1 MTTPIKTPT
10 QPATTT
16 PAATS
21 ARTASSSSDLVS
33 GFAPKSQAYDGLIAQ
48 KAAKYGVPARL
59 IKAVI
64 EQESRFNP
72 KARSPCGAQGLMQM
86 MPGTARMMGVRD
98 SSDPEQNL
106 EGGTKYLASMLHKYK
121 GNVPL
126 ALAAY
131 NAGPGNVNKYGGI
144 PPFKETQGYVKNI
157 MGRYNGSAAVDTSE
171 AMAISKSVSGAAA
184 KPEMA
189 ASRAPNSDYLYAPQ
203 KPAESASP
211 MVGLESPNQTLLQYL
226 EQLIKQLYGG
236 VGQDALLKALAAAN
250 PELAEFLKQIGVM
263 DAEGNVNAEALAEL
277 NKPGSPTAT
286 AFAKFMEERGALNM
300 PADQFPNRF
309 LEAAPDQPGPAFGPG
324 NWDQPVAPNAD
335 ANAALGPVIQDLL
348 KNLPKSG

>member
-1 MTTPIKTPT
+1 
-10 QPATTT
+10 
-16 PAATS
+16 
-21 ARTASSSSDLVS
+21 
-33 GFAPKSQAYDGLIAQ
+33 
-48 KAAKYGVPARL
+48 
-59 IKAVI
+59 
-64 EQESRFNP
+64 
-72 KARSPCGAQGLMQM
+72 
-86 MPGTARMMGVRD
+86 
-98 SSDPEQNL
+98 
-106 EGGTKYLASMLHKYK
+106 
-121 GNVPL
+121 
-126 ALAAY
+126 
-131 NAGPGNVNKYGGI
+131 
-144 PPFKETQGYVKNI
+144 
-157 MGRYNGSAAVDTSE
+157 
-171 AMAISKSVSGAAA
+171 
-184 KPEMA
+184 MA

-300 PADQFPNRF
+300 PAHQFPNRF

-324 NWDQPVAPNAD
+324 NWTSRSLQTPTPTRRSVRSSRISSRTCPSPGEH
-335 ANAALGPVIQDLL
+335 AAAAVQRRRSTRPPLGIATGPLL
-348 KNLPKSG
+348 DGDPCQVPPSPSSP